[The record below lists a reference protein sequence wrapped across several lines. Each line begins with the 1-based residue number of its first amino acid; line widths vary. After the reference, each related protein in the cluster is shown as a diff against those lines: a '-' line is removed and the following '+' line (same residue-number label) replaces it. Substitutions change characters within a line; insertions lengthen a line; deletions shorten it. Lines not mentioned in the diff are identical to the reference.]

1 MKSALNL
8 SSGGVLSYFP
18 RLPSTLVTPPPS
30 LPGFILGSL
39 SLLSST
45 PSLSLRFLILLLRDS
60 IILLLFPSSSS
71 SSSSTPRRPPPAPHL
86 HSSLT
91 LSRTLSLPF
100 SLSVRCL
107 LLPETD
113 HGPLLLLFVGDLSH
127 LSNQTRTQ
135 VSRGK
140 RNQGKTLDKKR
151 RSVWVKAGQVEER
164 IKVEKASLKER
175 FSKNTSQ
182 LSPGTLLFS
191 LSLSLPSFF
200 AVCPPSF
207 STCSVG
213 LTWLK
218 IQSAYSLTEERQR
231 RQTERCSC
239 RDRVRGRRAGGERE
253 RERGG

>member
-39 SLLSST
+39 PLLSST

-200 AVCPPSF
+200 CCVPSF
-207 STCSVG
+207 
-213 LTWLK
+213 
-218 IQSAYSLTEERQR
+218 IQYLFCGINMT
-231 RQTERCSC
+231 
-239 RDRVRGRRAGGERE
+239 
-253 RERGG
+253 

>member
-91 LSRTLSLPF
+91 LSRTLSL
-100 SLSVRCL
+100 SLFLSQSDAWRCRRL
-107 LLPETD
+107 IT
-113 HGPLLLLFVGDLSH
+113 VLSFCSSSGISH
-127 LSNQTRTQ
+127 TSPQTRTQ

-200 AVCPPSF
+200 CCVPSF
-207 STCSVG
+207 
-213 LTWLK
+213 
-218 IQSAYSLTEERQR
+218 IQYLFCGINMT
-231 RQTERCSC
+231 
-239 RDRVRGRRAGGERE
+239 
-253 RERGG
+253 